1 MALAINQNTQHPNR
15 NTLYLARSGGGKSQ
29 AMAQNPEIPKSGARV
44 LLWDLSH
51 DHKAVHIDN
60 RVAYVRAVQKALA
73 SGKGFR
79 LAYSGNGGPENF
91 EWWCQVVWAALDGD
105 YLTYVLVEE
114 LSAVCASVAKASP
127 NAAVLL
133 NQMRKYGGVFHGT
146 SQKPQEI
153 SKTFYDQCEILH
165 IGKQRGA
172 LVKKFAR
179 DLGIA
184 EAEIEALNE
193 LEFWR
198 LDPKK
203 NGGNPEKYRLKY
215 KKIN

>member
-1 MALAINQNTQHPNR
+1 MAINQNTQHANK

-29 AMAQNPEIPKSGARV
+29 AMAQNREIPKSGARV

-51 DHKAVHIDN
+51 DHKATHISN
-60 RVAYVRAVQKALA
+60 RAEYVRALKAALS

-79 LAYSGNGGPENF
+79 LAYSGNGGIENF
-91 EWWCQVVWAALDGD
+91 EWWCRVVWAALDGNH
-105 YLTYVLVEE
+105 LTYVLVEE
-114 LSAVCASVAKASP
+114 LSAVCQSVAKASP
-127 NAAVLL
+127 AAAVLL
-133 NQMRKYGGVFHGT
+133 NQMRKFGGIFHGT

-153 SKTFYDQCEILH
+153 SKTFYDQCEVLH

-172 LVKKFAR
+172 LVRKFSR
-179 DLGIA
+179 DLGLS
-184 EAEIEALNE
+184 EQDIEGLQE

-203 NGGNPEKYRLKY
+203 NGGNPEKYKLKY